1 MHSDK
6 LVSVPVCVWL
16 CTTKVSKRN
25 THKQISKDCGEAI
38 NNMIYAL
45 HKLFT
50 FIFMHFVVVAHMPKP
65 VCMCAL
71 VYVCVCEG
79 VTFVYACF
87 CPIQRFL
94 HVFVYYIQCVSVC
107 VLCLYSHWC

>member
-6 LVSVPVCVWL
+6 LVSVLVCVLCVCVL

-50 FIFMHFVVVAHMPKP
+50 FIFMHFVVVAHMHKP
-65 VCMCAL
+65 V
-71 VYVCVCEG
+71 
-79 VTFVYACF
+79 
-87 CPIQRFL
+87 
-94 HVFVYYIQCVSVC
+94 CVSVC
-107 VLCLYSHWC
+107 VCVRGCYICICMFLPDSKVFACVRLLYSVSVRVCVCV